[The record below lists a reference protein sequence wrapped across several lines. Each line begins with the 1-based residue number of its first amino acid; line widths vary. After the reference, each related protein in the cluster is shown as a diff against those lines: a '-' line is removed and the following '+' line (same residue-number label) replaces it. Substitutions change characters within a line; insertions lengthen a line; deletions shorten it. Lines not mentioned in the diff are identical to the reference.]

1 MALSISLIVLYSQLL
16 NLKMEGGSEKGLR
29 FLEINPN
36 QIDSVLG
43 VVLFSI
49 YPLKRINNLS
59 RLNAEWHLA
68 LSAEF

>member
-29 FLEINPN
+29 FLEINLN

-49 YPLKRINNLS
+49 YPLKRINDLS